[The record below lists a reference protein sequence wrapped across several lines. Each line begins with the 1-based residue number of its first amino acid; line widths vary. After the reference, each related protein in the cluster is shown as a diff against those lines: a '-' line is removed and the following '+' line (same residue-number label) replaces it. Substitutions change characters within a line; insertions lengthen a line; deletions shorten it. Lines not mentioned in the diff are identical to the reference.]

1 MVFRS
6 TLPVLIG
13 LCGMTAAHAAIA
25 AGSPAP
31 VTPPVPPPVAPP
43 PPAPPSVVAPPVAAP
58 TLSQTRGL
66 SCTADDRSIRE
77 IVIDFT
83 AGRWRNAGG
92 NWAKIAAQD
101 DATITLVNQG
111 GGMIGGILSDM
122 RRVERLDRSTLI
134 LSTQL
139 HTGLIDEVQSYRCKI
154 VPPFDAKRQI

>member
-1 MVFRS
+1 MRDRS
-6 TLPVLIG
+6 IPHILIG
-13 LCGMTAAHAAIA
+13 LCGVMAASAGMAA
-25 AGSPAP
+25 AGPAP
-31 VTPPVPPPVAPP
+31 VAPSVEPPVAPP
-43 PPAPPSVVAPPVAAP
+43 IAAP

-77 IVIDFT
+77 IVIDFA

-92 NWAKIAAQD
+92 SWSKIVAQD

-111 GGMIGGILSDM
+111 GGMLGGILSDL

-139 HTGLIDEVQSYRCKI
+139 HTGMIDQVQSYRCKI
-154 VPPFDAKRQI
+154 VQPFDAKRQI